1 MRKNLEKQKKSN
13 NFAANFE
20 DMKIAD
26 NIRSWWAKRRNN
38 IVTDLSLTGFGGLT
52 LSERMNFANAIFYN
66 ICDLLTDIAAAVEF
80 HYKGGDLQLFA
91 GFKAF
96 FNSWGKYVL
105 NALFKNGYVVIG
117 HRKGDTWFWVLDQS
131 EYNLNTAN
139 DGILRVQPYDKNV
152 EVYVMSSQTM
162 KLEGK
167 SDREIL
173 LPFMKYL
180 DNVLNGSNTVSERM
194 GALVVMSPQQ
204 ASGVPVST
212 VLTEKDKERIE
223 KEIGGKD
230 SKYGYL
236 RSQKSMLL
244 LPNAMNIQTINLA
257 GLDNRMQEKV
267 KTAILAICDRI
278 KVPAN
283 QVAIIDANS
292 SKSFANGSELRE
304 GDLTKY
310 RNFRRLLNVT
320 FYQMAVDLGLDVD
333 YVIENEPKEKVTI

>member
-1 MRKNLEKQKKSN
+1 
-13 NFAANFE
+13 
-20 DMKIAD
+20 MKVID
-26 NIRSWWAKRRNN
+26 NIRSWFAKRYQD
-38 IVTDLSLTGFGGLT
+38 IITDLSLTGFGGLT
-52 LSERMNFANAIFYN
+52 LSDRLNFANVIFYN

-80 HYKGGDLQLFA
+80 RYRGGDLQLFA

-96 FNSWGKYVL
+96 FDSWGKYVL

-131 EYNLNTAN
+131 EYTLNTTNAGLLKVYPN
-139 DGILRVQPYDKNV
+139 RDDV
-152 EVYVMSSQTM
+152 EVYVMTSQTM

-167 SDREIL
+167 SDRDIL
-173 LPFMKYL
+173 IPFMKYL

-204 ASGVPVST
+204 APGVPVST
-212 VLTEKDKERIE
+212 ILTEKDKERIE

-236 RSQKSMLL
+236 RNQKSMLL

-292 SKSFANGSELRE
+292 SKSLANGSELRE

-333 YVIENEPKEKVTI
+333 YIIENEPKEKVTI

>member
-1 MRKNLEKQKKSN
+1 MY
-13 NFAANFE
+13 
-20 DMKIAD
+20 DV
-26 NIRSWWAKRRNN
+26 
-38 IVTDLSLTGFGGLT
+38 VTNLSLSGFGGLCDI
-52 LSERMNFANAIFYN
+52 ERMAFANVIFYN

-80 HYKGGDLQLFA
+80 KYKGGDLQLFA

-96 FNSWGKYVL
+96 FDSWGKYVL

-117 HRKGDTWFWVLDQS
+117 RKIGDTWFWVLS
-131 EYNLNTAN
+131 EREYTTYTTNAGVLKVEPN
-139 DGILRVQPYDKNV
+139 DPDV
-152 EVYVMSSQTM
+152 EVYVMTSQTM

-167 SDREIL
+167 SDKAMLR
-173 LPFMKYL
+173 PFLSYL

-204 ASGVPVST
+204 ASGVPVAT
-212 VLTEKDKERIE
+212 ILTEKDKERIE
-223 KEIGGKD
+223 KEIGGND

-236 RSQKSMLL
+236 RNQKSMLL
-244 LPNAMNIQTINLA
+244 LPNAMNIDTINLA

-267 KTAILAICDRI
+267 RTAILAICDRI

-304 GDLTKY
+304 GDLSKY
-310 RNFRRLLNVT
+310 RNFRRLLNIT

-333 YVIENEPKEKVTI
+333 YTIENEPKEKTNTTI

>member
-1 MRKNLEKQKKSN
+1 MRKNLEEQKKSY
-13 NFAANFE
+13 NFAAKFE
-20 DMKIAD
+20 DMKIVD
-26 NIRSWWAKRRNN
+26 NIRSWWANRRNN
-38 IVTDLSLTGFGGLT
+38 IVTDLSLSGFGGLGCD
-52 LSERMNFANAIFYN
+52 RMNFANAIFYN
-66 ICDLLTDIAAAVEF
+66 ICDLLTDISAAVEF
-80 HYKGGDLQLFA
+80 RYKRGDLQLFA
-91 GFKAF
+91 GFKVF
-96 FNSWGKYVL
+96 FDTWGKYVL

-117 HRKGDTWFWVLDQS
+117 YRKSDMWFRVLNRN
-131 EYNLNTAN
+131 EYNLNTTNNGVIKA
-139 DGILRVQPYDKNV
+139 DAYDKEM

-167 SDREIL
+167 SDRDIL
-173 LPFMKYL
+173 LPFLKYL

-194 GALVVMSPQQ
+194 GAMVIMSPQQ

-212 VLTEKDKERIE
+212 ILTEKDKERIE

-236 RSQKSMLL
+236 RNQKSMLL
-244 LPNAMNIQTINLA
+244 LPNAMNIETINLA
-257 GLDNRMQEKV
+257 GLDNRMTEKV
-267 KTAILAICDRI
+267 RTAILAICDRI

-292 SKSFANGSELRE
+292 SKTLANGSELRE

-320 FYQMAVDLGLDVD
+320 FYQMAVDLGLEVD
-333 YVIENEPKEKVTI
+333 YIIENEPIEKVTI